1 MQKDDRELQ
10 RIIRA
15 AQAGDEQAFETLLGA
30 IEQPVYRLI
39 YSMLHSREDA
49 EDATQETLI
58 KLWRTLPSYR
68 FECPIL
74 PYTLH
79 MARNVALD
87 LIRRRH
93 ARVQSVSLTGEDE
106 AGESEQWDVADP
118 NEYADPARDYER
130 KERIEAVRRAVED
143 LPDEYREIVVLKDL
157 LGYSYEQIG
166 QILKLEQGTVKSR
179 LSRARKKLAEILKN
193 GNIL

>member
-1 MQKDDRELQ
+1 MQRDDRQMQ
-10 RIIRA
+10 RTVRA
-15 AQAGDEQAFETLLGA
+15 AQAGDEQAFETLLGV

-93 ARVQSVSLTGEDE
+93 ARVQTVTLTGEDE
-106 AGESEQWDVADP
+106 NGENEQWDIADP
-118 NEYADPARDYER
+118 NEYANPAREYER
-130 KERIEAVRRAVED
+130 QERIEAVRRAVD
-143 LPDEYREIVVLKDL
+143 ALPDEYREIVVLKDL
-157 LGYSYEQIG
+157 QGYSYEQIG
-166 QILKLEQGTVKSR
+166 QVLSLGEGTVKSR

>member
-1 MQKDDRELQ
+1 MQRDDRQMQ
-10 RIIRA
+10 RTVRA

-30 IEQPVYRLI
+30 IEQSVYRLI

-93 ARVQSVSLTGEDE
+93 ARVQTVTLTGEDE
-106 AGESEQWDVADP
+106 NGENEQWDIADP
-118 NEYADPARDYER
+118 NEYANPAREYER
-130 KERIEAVRRAVED
+130 QERIEAVRRAVD
-143 LPDEYREIVVLKDL
+143 ALPDEYREIVVLKDL
-157 LGYSYEQIG
+157 QGYSYEQIG
-166 QILKLEQGTVKSR
+166 QILSLGEGTVKSR
-179 LSRARKKLAEILKN
+179 LSRARKKLAGILKN

>member
-1 MQKDDRELQ
+1 MQRDDRQMQ
-10 RIIRA
+10 RTVRA

-93 ARVQSVSLTGEDE
+93 ARVQTVTLTGEDE
-106 AGESEQWDVADP
+106 NGENEQWDIADP
-118 NEYADPARDYER
+118 NEYANPAREYER
-130 KERIEAVRRAVED
+130 QERIEAVRRAVD
-143 LPDEYREIVVLKDL
+143 ALPDEYREIVVLKDL
-157 LGYSYEQIG
+157 QGYSYEQIG
-166 QILKLEQGTVKSR
+166 QVLSLGEGTVKSR

>member
-1 MQKDDRELQ
+1 MQRDDRQMQ
-10 RIIRA
+10 RTVRA

-93 ARVQSVSLTGEDE
+93 ARVQTVSLTGEDE
-106 AGESEQWDVADP
+106 NGENEQWDIADP
-118 NEYADPARDYER
+118 NEYANPAREYER
-130 KERIEAVRRAVED
+130 QERIEVVRRAVD
-143 LPDEYREIVVLKDL
+143 ALPDEYREIVVLKDMQ
-157 LGYSYEQIG
+157 GYSYEQIG
-166 QILKLEQGTVKSR
+166 QILSLGEGTVKSR

>member
-1 MQKDDRELQ
+1 MQKDDRQLQ
-10 RIIRA
+10 RTIRA
-15 AQAGDEQAFETLLGA
+15 AQAGDEQAFEVLLGA
-30 IEQPVYRLI
+30 LEQQVYRLA
-39 YSMLHSREDA
+39 YSMLRSREDA

-87 LIRRRH
+87 LIRRRS
-93 ARVQSVSLTGEDE
+93 ARVQTVSLTGEDE
-106 AGESEQWDVADP
+106 NGESEQWDVADP

-166 QILKLEQGTVKSR
+166 QILSLGEGTVKSR
-179 LSRARKKLAEILKN
+179 LSRARKKLAEILKD

>member
-1 MQKDDRELQ
+1 MQRDDRQMQ
-10 RIIRA
+10 RTVRA

-30 IEQPVYRLI
+30 IEQSVYRLI

-93 ARVQSVSLTGEDE
+93 ARVQTVTLTGEDE
-106 AGESEQWDVADP
+106 NGENEQWDIADP
-118 NEYADPARDYER
+118 NEYANPAREYER
-130 KERIEAVRRAVED
+130 QERIEAVRRAVD
-143 LPDEYREIVVLKDL
+143 ALPDEYREIVVLKDL
-157 LGYSYEQIG
+157 QGYSYEQIK
-166 QILKLEQGTVKSR
+166 QILSLGEGTVKSR
-179 LSRARKKLAEILKN
+179 LSRARKKLAGILKN